1 MTLLITIFA
10 AVISTVIWYVNQK
23 ARKMKVG
30 VLCYLF
36 WGTSLMWLVD
46 AIFEYAKIGANF
58 FTPVTQDMLNDT
70 YLGLSVVALAL
81 VVWVVTILLKDPNGV
96 LKSFLSKN
104 REKTSC

>member
-36 WGTSLMWLVD
+36 WGASLMWFVD
-46 AIFEYAKIGANF
+46 AILSMRRLEPIF
-58 FTPVTQDMLNDT
+58 FNTGDT
-70 YLGLSVVALAL
+70 GYV
-81 VVWVVTILLKDPNGV
+81 K
-96 LKSFLSKN
+96 
-104 REKTSC
+104 